1 MEIDQLNGILIAR
14 SSGFGGEAHKVLWY
28 LTARLEFD
36 RYSTVNI
43 GEISWDLGLKSQA
56 ISRAIRNLID
66 GGIIERGPR
75 VGKRNSFRF
84 ARSVAERRSS
94 DQDRPPPSSPGIRTG
109 NMPLGPDRKGHL
121 H

>member
-14 SSGFGGEAHKVLWY
+14 SSAFGGEAHKILWY

-36 RYSTVNI
+36 RYSIVNI

-56 ISRAIRNLID
+56 VSRALRTLID
-66 GGIIERGPR
+66 GGIVERGPR

-84 ARSVAERRSS
+84 ARMVAERRVANHS
-94 DQDRPPPSSPGIRTG
+94 QHQ
-109 NMPLGPDRKGHL
+109 PLSAVA
-121 H
+121 